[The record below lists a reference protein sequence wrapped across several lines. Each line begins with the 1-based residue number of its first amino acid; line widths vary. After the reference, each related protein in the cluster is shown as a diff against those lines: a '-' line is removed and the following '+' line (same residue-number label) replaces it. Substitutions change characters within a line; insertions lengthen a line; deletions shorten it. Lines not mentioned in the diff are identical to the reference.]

1 VRVRHTG
8 AAPYVLR
15 ETLMARREHL
25 GLLPVARD
33 VPEGSLGASSV
44 LASPTDPTDRRSP
57 LVPRK
62 KIVVVEDDPELRDL
76 ETFLLGAE
84 GYDVVGV
91 ADGIDAAAIVKRE
104 RADLVLLD
112 LMLPGKDGNAVL
124 EDLSNEPETK
134 HTPVIVVS
142 AFLAQLRLTPQVR
155 RVLSKPFDVS
165 DLLDSVARE
174 VERPHEEVA

>member
-1 VRVRHTG
+1 MG
-8 AAPYVLR
+8 AAIGR
-15 ETLMARREHL
+15 A
-25 GLLPVARD
+25 
-33 VPEGSLGASSV
+33 
-44 LASPTDPTDRRSP
+44 RRSP
-57 LVPRK
+57 PPLPIGGALLVPRK

-91 ADGIDAAAIVKRE
+91 ADGIDAAAIALRE

-124 EDLSNEPETK
+124 EELGQKPETR

-165 DLLDSVARE
+165 DLLESVARE
-174 VERPHEEVA
+174 VDRAREEVA

>member
-1 VRVRHTG
+1 
-8 AAPYVLR
+8 
-15 ETLMARREHL
+15 
-25 GLLPVARD
+25 
-33 VPEGSLGASSV
+33 
-44 LASPTDPTDRRSP
+44 
-57 LVPRK
+57 VPRK

-91 ADGIDAAAIVKRE
+91 ADGIEAAAIVQRE
-104 RADLVLLD
+104 HADLVLLD

-124 EDLSNEPETK
+124 EELSNQAETRL
-134 HTPVIVVS
+134 TPVIVVS

-165 DLLDSVARE
+165 DLLDAVARE

>member
-1 VRVRHTG
+1 MRIRHTG

-15 ETLMARREHL
+15 EPLMARREHL
-25 GLLPVARD
+25 GSLGVARAATGRALD
-33 VPEGSLGASSV
+33 AASV
-44 LASPTDPTDRRSP
+44 WAFPTDWRS
-57 LVPRK
+57 LFVPRK

-91 ADGIDAAAIVKRE
+91 ADGIEAAAIVQRE
-104 RADLVLLD
+104 HADLVLLD

-124 EDLSNEPETK
+124 EELSNQAETRL
-134 HTPVIVVS
+134 TPVIVVS

-165 DLLDSVARE
+165 DLLDAVARE